1 MAAGPLQLPVLVL
14 VQQEP
19 EERLALASPT
29 GCLQEQRVRQRQVP
43 VRPRGWSLDPVAPV
57 VRAVLALT
65 VLALTVRHPRDW
77 PPVPAE
83 LVALP
88 VPDRPTDWMRER
100 LAQALLASAFVV
112 GRALE

>member
-1 MAAGPLQLPVLVL
+1 MLVLVL
-14 VQQEP
+14 VRQEP
-19 EERLALASPT
+19 EERLVLASPT
-29 GCLQEQRVRQRQVP
+29 GWLRERLERARREP
-43 VRPRGWSLDPVAPV
+43 VRPRGWPLDSVAPA
-57 VRAVLALT
+57 VRP
-65 VLALTVRHPRDW
+65 VLALTVRHPRDS